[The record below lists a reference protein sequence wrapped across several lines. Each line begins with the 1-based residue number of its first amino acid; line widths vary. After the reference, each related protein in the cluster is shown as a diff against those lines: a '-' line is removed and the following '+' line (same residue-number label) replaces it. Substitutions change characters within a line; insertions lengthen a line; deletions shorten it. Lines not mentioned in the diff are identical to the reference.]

1 MVYLLNFSL
10 VGYLG
15 EVEIRFYFVEV
26 DNIVLFGVFLLII
39 IIEFKSW
46 VGFVESK
53 INEVK

>member
-10 VGYLG
+10 VGYLS

-39 IIEFKSW
+39 IIEFNSW